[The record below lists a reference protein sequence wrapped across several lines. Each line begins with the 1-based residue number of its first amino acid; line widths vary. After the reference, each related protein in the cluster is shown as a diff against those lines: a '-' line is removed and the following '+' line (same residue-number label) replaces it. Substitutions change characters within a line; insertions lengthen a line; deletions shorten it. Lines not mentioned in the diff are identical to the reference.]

1 VDANK
6 CNIQNPSP
14 KKMSPSGAAAAT
26 LTLKQFMLRQ
36 QVIILYRD
44 FFRTTA
50 KLEDAGQKEEIRAL
64 IRADFRANQ
73 TLDTS
78 LDEDKVKALL
88 FHAEK
93 MLQELKQNID
103 LSKA

>member
-1 VDANK
+1 
-6 CNIQNPSP
+6 
-14 KKMSPSGAAAAT
+14 MSPSGAAAST

-36 QVIILYRD
+36 QVIRLYRD

-50 KLEDAGQKEEIRAL
+50 KLEDAGQKEEIRTL
-64 IRADFRANQ
+64 IRADFRVNQ
-73 TLDTS
+73 SLDTG

-88 FHAEK
+88 FHGEK
-93 MLQELKQNID
+93 MLRELKQNVD

>member
-1 VDANK
+1 
-6 CNIQNPSP
+6 
-14 KKMSPSGAAAAT
+14 MSPST

-36 QVIILYRD
+36 QVMKLYRD

-50 KLEDAGQKEEIRAL
+50 KLEDAGQREEIRAL

-73 TLDTS
+73 NS
-78 LDEDKVKALL
+78 NSSIEEHKVKALL
-88 FHAEK
+88 FHREE
-93 MLQELKQNID
+93 MQELKQNVD

>member
-1 VDANK
+1 
-6 CNIQNPSP
+6 
-14 KKMSPSGAAAAT
+14 MSPST

-36 QVIILYRD
+36 QVMKLYRD

-50 KLEDAGQKEEIRAL
+50 KLEDAGQREEIRAL

-73 TLDTS
+73 NVDTS
-78 LDEDKVKALL
+78 VEEDKVKSLS
-88 FHAEK
+88 FHGEK
-93 MLQELKQNID
+93 MLHELKQNID

>member
-1 VDANK
+1 
-6 CNIQNPSP
+6 
-14 KKMSPSGAAAAT
+14 MSPSGAAAST

-36 QVIILYRD
+36 QVIRLYRD

-50 KLEDAGQKEEIRAL
+50 KLEDAGQREEIRAL
-64 IRADFRANQ
+64 VRVDFRANQ
-73 TLDTS
+73 NLDTS
-78 LDEDKVKALL
+78 FNEDQVKALL

-93 MLQELKQNID
+93 MLRELKQNVE